1 LSQIITANG
10 FICVDNWIGLA
21 AEDKRGKNSRQSPIC
36 GIVEEET
43 PSCPTT

>member
-21 AEDKRGKNSRQSPIC
+21 AGDKRGKNSRQSPI

-43 PSCPTT
+43 SSCPTT